1 MDNLPFWVVKSERFR
16 RFVKSVN
23 PVAWVPARKTIRS
36 LVIKKYQQIIPHIK
50 AFLQTAKR
58 LIHLIFNC
66 WTFRQ
71 NDPYL
76 GINAYFLDR
85 DWKQHT
91 LLLGLQPLQEAHTG
105 ANIAE
110 EVAAVLKFF
119 EVEK

>member
-1 MDNLPFWVVKSERFR
+1 
-16 RFVKSVN
+16 
-23 PVAWVPARKTIRS
+23 
-36 LVIKKYQQIIPHIK
+36 
-50 AFLQTAKR
+50 
-58 LIHLIFNC
+58 LIHLTFDC
-66 WTFRQ
+66 WTSRQ

-91 LLLGLQPLQEAHTG
+91 LLLGLQPLQKAHTG

-119 EVEK
+119 